1 MRWTLLINL
10 SPPPPL
16 ENHVGITI
24 LFLINGLN
32 AITKQK
38 TISPEAAAGGGGV
51 RRRGGGV
58 RRWRRLAL
66 GYFIEHFTNA
76 AKQ

>member
-38 TISPEAAAGGGGV
+38 TISPEAAASGGGGA
-51 RRRGGGV
+51 GGG
-58 RRWRRLAL
+58 
-66 GYFIEHFTNA
+66 GA
-76 AKQ
+76 AGCGDGGGWHLDIL

>member
-1 MRWTLLINL
+1 
-10 SPPPPL
+10 L

-38 TISPEAAAGGGGV
+38 TISPEAGGARRGAARCGGG
-51 RRRGGGV
+51 
-58 RRWRRLAL
+58 RRLAL

-76 AKQ
+76 AEQ

>member
-1 MRWTLLINL
+1 
-10 SPPPPL
+10 L

-38 TISPEAAAGGGGV
+38 TISPEAAAGGGG
-51 RRRGGGV
+51 GGG
-58 RRWRRLAL
+58 
-66 GYFIEHFTNA
+66 GA
-76 AKQ
+76 AGCGDGGGWHLDIL

>member
-38 TISPEAAAGGGGV
+38 TISPEAAAGGGGD
-51 RRRGGGV
+51 GGGA
-58 RRWRRLAL
+58 R
-66 GYFIEHFTNA
+66 A
-76 AKQ
+76 AGCGDGGGRHLDIL

>member
-38 TISPEAAAGGGGV
+38 TISPEAAAGGGLAIIKTNDMV
-51 RRRGGGV
+51 RIDLNEGS
-58 RRWRRLAL
+58 ANSQESL
-66 GYFIEHFTNA
+66 GN
-76 AKQ
+76 